1 MKINGFKSL
10 CYLSEKR
17 WFSLIWL
24 SLRLFLY
31 LTAPPRPAPP
41 HLHKLNFIKLE
52 NILANINEIVGFA
65 ASFKKLILN
74 NPTLD
79 LSLVDLIE
87 KTAGEGLI

>member
-1 MKINGFKSL
+1 MVFFNLVIFKA
-10 CYLSEKR
+10 
-17 WFSLIWL
+17 
-24 SLRLFLY
+24 FLY
-31 LTAPPRPAPP
+31 LTAPPARPAPP
-41 HLHKLNFIKLE
+41 HLHKLNLIKLE